1 MRRITCTNFIFIDER
16 KWYRRD
22 GEHNSAHSYL
32 RESQSM
38 LKKVSLV
45 VKYIPGMTQHVV
57 P

>member
-1 MRRITCTNFIFIDER
+1 MCTNFIFIDER

-32 RESQSM
+32 RDSPSM

-45 VKYIPGMTQHVV
+45 VKYIPGITQHVV